1 MFVNTPD
8 SSPETSSVEATG
20 SAEGETTA
28 PSLPPDPDP
37 SMQEYYQLQQDLFK
51 VTLLM
56 AGVIFGS
63 AWIFY
68 SLNIALNYLIGA
80 CTGVVYLRMLARNVE
95 QLGRGKDRLG
105 NTRLVLLIGLILIA
119 SRWNQLQIL
128 PIFLGFLT
136 YKAAVIFYML
146 RTTILPNSG

>member
-1 MFVNTPD
+1 VNTPD
-8 SSPETSSVEATG
+8 SSPETLSVEATIPT
-20 SAEGETTA
+20 EGETTA
-28 PSLPPDPDP
+28 PGLPPDPDP
-37 SMQEYYQLQQDLFK
+37 SMQEYYQLQRDLFK

-56 AGVIFGS
+56 AAVIFGS
-63 AWIFY
+63 VWIFY

-105 NTRLVLLIGLILIA
+105 NTRLVLLVGLILIA
-119 SRWNQLQIL
+119 SRWDQLQIL

-136 YKAAVIFYML
+136 YKAALIFYML
-146 RTTILPNSG
+146 RTAILPNSG

>member
-1 MFVNTPD
+1 MNTPD
-8 SSPETSSVEATG
+8 SSPETLSVEAAV
-20 SAEGETTA
+20 SAGEATA

-37 SMQEYYQLQQDLFK
+37 SIQEYYQLQRDLFK
-51 VTLLM
+51 VTLIM

-63 AWIFY
+63 VWIFY

-80 CTGVVYLRMLARNVE
+80 CTGVVYLRMLARKVE

-105 NTRLVLLIGLILIA
+105 YTRLVLLVGIVLIA

-136 YKAAVIFYML
+136 YKAAIIFYML
-146 RTTILPNSG
+146 RTTVLPNSG